1 MTGSPAAAAS
11 RQIKLRT
18 KALVAF
24 ALLAVYFLIA
34 GRYVASVR
42 QSLLVLV
49 QQLEQVHAQQE
60 SLARVNTAVAHSI
73 VTLQGLLDSPTITP
87 QYDDIRLDIASIEL
101 GLPDLKERYPGIAD
115 SFVLFEKHVA
125 EMNKGR
131 SRDDLIA
138 LRDSER
144 DLVKKLERAENLLD
158 NRNVML
164 AESYRASNQQITLIA
179 LTVGL
184 AGLGA
189 LGIAATFF
197 FTRLSGDLARL
208 ESRAIAIVN
217 GYRGAPLA
225 VTRRDEVG
233 SLMTAVNRMQAEL
246 STREQQ
252 QEISR
257 QQLFH
262 QEKMAAVGA
271 LAAAVAH
278 EVNNPINA
286 ISGIAQFTL
295 DAIQSEQWAD
305 KEMMRKHADL
315 TLRET
320 ERIGQIM
327 RQLADLSAPR
337 SLEPELLNINDLVH
351 ATCSF
356 IRYDKRLGG
365 IDLLLDLDPHLP
377 AIRIVSDHLTQVLMN
392 LLINA
397 ADAMEGVAGR
407 KPTIRVSTRKVG
419 EEAQLSVSDN
429 GQGMDS
435 DVLSRAFEKSFSTKP
450 TGKGW
455 GIGLYLCKTLIEES
469 GGRIELQSIQGVG
482 TVAQI
487 HLPTNQD

>member
-1 MTGSPAAAAS
+1 MGQTVTPEN
-11 RQIKLRT
+11 KD
-18 KALVAF
+18 
-24 ALLAVYFLIA
+24 
-34 GRYVASVR
+34 
-42 QSLLVLV
+42 
-49 QQLEQVHAQQE
+49 LEKIDPVNDK
-60 SLARVNTAVAHSI
+60 NTA
-73 VTLQGLLDSPTITP
+73 
-87 QYDDIRLDIASIEL
+87 
-101 GLPDLKERYPGIAD
+101 K
-115 SFVLFEKHVA
+115 KA
-125 EMNKGR
+125 ESATKRMEN
-131 SRDDLIA
+131 A
-138 LRDSER
+138 A
-144 DLVKKLERAENLLD
+144 KKLERAENLLD

-164 AESYRASNQQITLIA
+164 AERYRASNRQITLIA
-179 LTVGL
+179 LAMGL
-184 AGLGA
+184 VGLGA
-189 LGIAATFF
+189 LAIAATFF

-271 LAAAVAH
+271 LAAAIAH

-295 DAIQSEQWAD
+295 DAIESEQWAE
-305 KEMMRKHADL
+305 KEMLRTHAEL

-337 SLEPELLNINDLVH
+337 SQEPELLNINDLVQ

-356 IRYDKRLGG
+356 IRYDKRLDG
-365 IDLLLDLDPHLP
+365 IDLLLDLDSQLP
-377 AIRIVSDHLTQVLMN
+377 AISIVSDHLTQVLMN

-397 ADAMEGVAGR
+397 SDAMEGVAGR
-407 KPTIRVSTRKVG
+407 KPTIRVSTRNAG

-450 TGKGW
+450 AGKGW

-482 TVAQI
+482 TVAQVR
-487 HLPTNQD
+487 LSTKQG